1 MKFVTIDSQP
11 EGRPGVLVGE
21 EILDLARV
29 PGADGVPNSVKGILA
44 GGTATL
50 DRVRWLVDGAA
61 GKEQSRLRDSG
72 AVLPRASTKLLAPI
86 PRPNLL
92 LSAGMNY
99 HEHLKEMGSAPPPHP
114 TAFIKNAESIT
125 GPGSPILLPP
135 QCPDMVDFEG
145 EFSVVIGRACH
156 NVTAEQVMD
165 YVAGYTII
173 NDVSA
178 RNWVE
183 GYKNAQGKI
192 AAQFAWELNI
202 LGKQLPTFTPMGPV
216 VVTKDEIKD
225 DRNLR
230 LTTTLNGTVMQSTST
245 SDLVYGVR
253 EVVAH
258 FSKFYRFVP
267 GDVISTGSPSGVG
280 FARKPPVFMRDGDV
294 VAVTAEG
301 VGTLEN
307 PVRAS

>member
-1 MKFVTIDSQP
+1 VKFVTIESAP
-11 EGRPGVLVGE
+11 EGRPGVIVGE

-29 PGADGVPNSVKGILA
+29 PGAEGVPASVRGILA

-50 DRVRWLVDGAA
+50 DRVRWLVEGAA
-61 GKEQSRLRDSG
+61 GKEQGRLRAAG
-72 AVLPRASTKLLAPI
+72 AILPLAATRLMAPI

-99 HEHLKEMGSAPPPHP
+99 HEHLKEMGTPPPPHP
-114 TAFIKNAESIT
+114 TAFIKNTESIT

-135 QCPDMVDFEG
+135 QCPNMVDFEG
-145 EFSVVIGRACH
+145 EFSAVIGRACH
-156 NVTAEQVMD
+156 NVGAAEVMD

-178 RNWVE
+178 RDWVPGFFKSE
-183 GYKNAQGKI
+183 GKMPSLL
-192 AAQFAWELNI
+192 AWELNI

-225 DRNLR
+225 DRALS

-253 EVVAH
+253 EVIAH
-258 FSKFYRFVP
+258 FSKWYRFVP

-280 FARKPPVFMRDGDV
+280 FARKPQVFMRAGDV
-294 VAVTAEG
+294 IAVTVEG

-307 PVRAS
+307 PVQAA

>member
-1 MKFVTIDSQP
+1 MKFVTIESPP
-11 EGRPGVLVGE
+11 EGRAGVLVGE

-29 PGADGVPNSVKGILA
+29 PGADGLPGSVRSILA
-44 GGTATL
+44 GGAVML
-50 DRVRWLVDGAA
+50 DRVRWLVEGAA
-61 GKEQSRLRDSG
+61 GKEQGRLRAAG
-72 AVLPRASTKLLAPI
+72 AILPLTSTKLLAPI

-99 HEHLKEMGSAPPPHP
+99 HEHLKEMGSQPPPHP

-125 GPGSPILLPP
+125 GPGSPIVLPP

-145 EFSVVIGRACH
+145 EFSVVIGRTCH
-156 NVTAEQVMD
+156 NVTPEQVMD

-178 RNWVE
+178 RNWVP
-183 GYKNAQGKI
+183 GFKDAQGKT
-192 AAQFAWELNI
+192 AALFAWELNI

-216 VVTKDEIKD
+216 VVTKDEIED

-230 LTTTLNGTVMQSTST
+230 LTTTLNGAVMQSTST

-258 FSKFYRFVP
+258 FSKWYRFVP

-280 FARKPPVFMRDGDV
+280 FARKPPVFMRAGDV
-294 VAVTAEG
+294 VAVTVEG

-307 PVRAS
+307 PVKAA